1 MQLEDIRK
9 KILTDPEAFVRE
21 CEADF
26 SARIDSLANAVAKE
40 RDQRPVILLS
50 GPSGSGKTTTAN
62 LIEAR
67 LDRRG
72 METHMISLDNYFRNF
87 TAEDLELFRRNELD
101 LESPDRVDGD
111 LLSQQIED
119 LMKGRTVEIPRY
131 DFTTNSRVKSGQTLR
146 LRPGELL
153 LFEGI
158 HALNPTLL
166 SSSDD
171 YTSRIYV
178 SVRTRIEHG
187 AADDRHLLHP
197 SKVRLARR
205 MIRDSRERGRS
216 LSTVVQIYDSVE
228 RGENLYIMP
237 HKHRADY
244 DVDNFIPYELCLY
257 KNFLPASLP
266 EDEATHPWLTELFKV
281 MGELPTLDPAAVPAN
296 SLLREFV
303 GK

>member
-1 MQLEDIRK
+1 MQLEDIRQ
-9 KILTDPEAFVRE
+9 KILNAPEAFVRE

-26 SARIDSLANAVAKE
+26 SARIDALANAVAKE

-67 LDRRG
+67 LDSRD

-87 TAEDLELFRRNELD
+87 TAEDLELFERNELD

-131 DFTTNSRVKSGQTLR
+131 DFTTNSRVKSGKTLR

-158 HALNPTLL
+158 HALNPSLL
-166 SSSDD
+166 ASSDE

-178 SVRTRIEHG
+178 SVRTRIEHDAEG
-187 AADDRHLLHP
+187 DRRLLHP

-205 MIRDSRERGRS
+205 MIRDHRERGRS
-216 LSTVVQIYDSVE
+216 LSTVVEIYDSVE

-266 EDEATHPWLTELFKV
+266 EDEAKHPWLSELFEV
-281 MGELPTLDPAAVPAN
+281 FGELPALDPALVPAN

-303 GK
+303 GE

>member
-1 MQLEDIRK
+1 
-9 KILTDPEAFVRE
+9 
-21 CEADF
+21 
-26 SARIDSLANAVAKE
+26 
-40 RDQRPVILLS
+40 
-50 GPSGSGKTTTAN
+50 
-62 LIEAR
+62 
-67 LDRRG
+67 
-72 METHMISLDNYFRNF
+72 
-87 TAEDLELFRRNELD
+87 
-101 LESPDRVDGD
+101 
-111 LLSQQIED
+111 
-119 LMKGRTVEIPRY
+119 MKGRTVEIPRY
-131 DFTTNSRVKSGQTLR
+131 DFTTNSRVKSGKTLR

-158 HALNPTLL
+158 HALNPSLL
-166 SSSDD
+166 ASSDE

-187 AADDRHLLHP
+187 AEGDRRLLHP

-205 MIRDSRERGRS
+205 MIRDHRERGRS
-216 LSTVVQIYDSVE
+216 LSTVVEIYDSVE

-266 EDEATHPWLTELFKV
+266 EDEAKHPWLSELFEV
-281 MGELPTLDPAAVPAN
+281 FGELPALDPALVPAN

-303 GK
+303 GE